1 MEQKM
6 KDFLNQKCKRV
17 RYLTIDEIGE
27 LGVGHAGGS
36 MSMVEALV
44 VLYYKQ
50 MNIDPKNPKMEG
62 RDRFV

>member
-1 MEQKM
+1 MEQEM
-6 KDFLNQKCKRV
+6 KDFLNQKCTRV

-44 VLYYKQ
+44 VLYYK
-50 MNIDPKNPKMEG
+50 D
-62 RDRFV
+62 